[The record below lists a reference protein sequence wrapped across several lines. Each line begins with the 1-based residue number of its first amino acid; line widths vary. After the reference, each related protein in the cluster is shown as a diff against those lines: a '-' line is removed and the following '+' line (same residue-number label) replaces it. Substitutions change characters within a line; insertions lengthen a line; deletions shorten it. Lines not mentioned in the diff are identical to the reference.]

1 MEWYALYT
9 KPRWEKKV
17 AKALEKIGIIV
28 YCPMITEVRQW
39 SDRKKKVTLPLFK
52 SYVFIRIPKKKGSQI
67 LEVPGV
73 VQFVYWLGNPAII
86 KDSEIKIIKKW
97 LEGADVESIE
107 ISELNAGDRLTIAN
121 GSFKGKEATISE
133 IGKKRVRLI
142 LKNLGIVLNVRL
154 SEAVY

>member
-52 SYVFIRIPKKKGSQI
+52 SYV
-67 LEVPGV
+67 LEVKPDGSTATSSPTR
-73 VQFVYWLGNPAII
+73 YIPLATLPAYP
-86 KDSEIKIIKKW
+86 
-97 LEGADVESIE
+97 
-107 ISELNAGDRLTIAN
+107 R
-121 GSFKGKEATISE
+121 
-133 IGKKRVRLI
+133 
-142 LKNLGIVLNVRL
+142 
-154 SEAVY
+154 